1 MGIGKPTKLVNCK
14 VSRISHRPRGDV
26 FGTVVARVEDRWR
39 VHGLSLGRVVER
51 SQGGRVL
58 GVGGPVFYFMMNS
71 RTVAI
76 RVLK

>member
-1 MGIGKPTKLVNCK
+1 M
-14 VSRISHRPRGDV
+14 

-58 GVGGPVFYFMMNS
+58 LYDELANGGHTCS
-71 RTVAI
+71 
-76 RVLK
+76 

>member
-1 MGIGKPTKLVNCK
+1 M
-14 VSRISHRPRGDV
+14 